1 MLTMLFCTAFGS
13 TQQTECVDALS
24 NTENSQYAF
33 KLRYEEKYQLM
44 LRLFLGCLVLII
56 SCSLCHNG
64 ILGGG
69 LYLDSQSLTYKTNK
83 LTVDKKYRNLVLP
96 MQEIKE
102 ISWKWIVFP
111 IATVNMKNGELYKF
125 IIFNKSRFAKWFQ
138 EYSR

>member
-1 MLTMLFCTAFGS
+1 MKSF
-13 TQQTECVDALS
+13 V
-24 NTENSQYAF
+24 
-33 KLRYEEKYQLM
+33 
-44 LRLFLGCLVLII
+44 
-56 SCSLCHNG
+56 CSLCHNG

-111 IATVNMKNGELYKF
+111 IATVNMKMENYINSLFSINHALQNGFKSILDKYKVS
-125 IIFNKSRFAKWFQ
+125 NSRLWSKVEQ
-138 EYSR
+138 